1 MLEILVIVK
10 QKTYPFVQIDE
21 EIQRIDDENFV
32 WLINH
37 YANPQGGLELF
48 DRITHLDLN
57 H

>member
-37 YANPQGGLELF
+37 YANPQGGLNCL
-48 DRITHLDLN
+48 IGLLILI
-57 H
+57 

>member
-1 MLEILVIVK
+1 LTK
-10 QKTYPFVQIDE
+10 YDPFVQIDE
-21 EIQRIDDENFV
+21 EIQRIDDENFA

-48 DRITHLDLN
+48 DRITHLDLI